1 MLFYSF
7 WCAVGVAVS
16 VAAAIGLLWDGAERT
31 QIHSSGRSESELR
44 VMLDEKQRELEALHV
59 TSAMQVRGM
68 YVCASVC
75 LCGGVSVCV

>member
-7 WCAVGVAVS
+7 WCFVAVAVS
-16 VAAAIGLLWDGAERT
+16 VGVTVGLFWDGAGRT

-68 YVCASVC
+68 YVCACVFMC
-75 LCGGVSVCV
+75 LCGGV